1 MLNFSLLRYKLVS
14 LFIKH
19 YYKIKGSKNC
29 PNDTA
34 LYFIYN
40 YIISDP
46 NHVIL
51 GLFKAKMLF
60 YNIYYFHYFTEFS

>member
-1 MLNFSLLRYKLVS
+1 MSMLNSSLLGYKLVS

-34 LYFIYN
+34 LYFSYN
-40 YIISDP
+40 EISSDP
-46 NHVIL
+46 NHMIL
-51 GLFKAKMLF
+51 SLF
-60 YNIYYFHYFTEFS
+60 ES

>member
-1 MLNFSLLRYKLVS
+1 MSMLNFSLLGYKLVS

-34 LYFIYN
+34 LYFAYN
-40 YIISDP
+40 NINSNP
-46 NHVIL
+46 NHVLL
-51 GLFKAKMLF
+51 GLF
-60 YNIYYFHYFTEFS
+60 ES

>member
-1 MLNFSLLRYKLVS
+1 MSMLNFSLLGYKLVS
-14 LFIKH
+14 LFMKH

-34 LYFIYN
+34 LYVSYKDIN
-40 YIISDP
+40 SDP

-51 GLFKAKMLF
+51 GLFESEDAIL
-60 YNIYYFHYFTEFS
+60 

>member
-1 MLNFSLLRYKLVS
+1 MSMLNFSLLGYKLVS
-14 LFIKH
+14 LFMKH

-34 LYFIYN
+34 LYFVYN
-40 YIISDP
+40 DINSDP

-51 GLFKAKMLF
+51 GFF
-60 YNIYYFHYFTEFS
+60 ES